1 MQKKQVKKRYDSKG
15 RILNIGEQ
23 ERKDG
28 RYMFSYKD
36 DAGKPKYKY
45 ANTLPE
51 LRNIEKDLNAKTV
64 KGVRLSN
71 NDKTIEY
78 WAEKWEAYKKDTVRI
93 TTANGYHDVLY
104 RHIVPDIGK
113 NKIGNLT
120 KNDVK
125 SFYVRLFEKG
135 LALGTVEIVHNVLC
149 MILSYAMDEHA
160 IEKNCASGALK
171 DFGYTKD
178 QNEEVIAFTVEEEQH
193 FLDFIAKTPK
203 YKAWEPMIVFM
214 LGTGCRIGETA
225 GLIWEDINFNKKTVT
240 VSRNLNY
247 KKKAD
252 KCEFF
257 FSRESVVKQNA
268 SKRKDVITKTAAG
281 KDRQIPLLDKVIEQL
296 KIQKEMQMAKGVDK
310 IDYQLEGFRNF
321 VFTTKNALPQKPNT
335 LNRTLNNII
344 AECNKQEEMSAFM
357 EDREKVILPHVSVH
371 NLRHTFC
378 TRLCEHCQDLK
389 FIMSVMGHEN
399 INTTLK
405 IYYHVQEKNISD
417 NFSKLQDG
425 GFIL

>member
-1 MQKKQVKKRYDSKG
+1 MPKKQVKKRYDSKG
-15 RILNIGEQ
+15 RILNTGEQ

-51 LRNIEKDLNAKTV
+51 LRNIEKDLNTKTV

-71 NDKTIEY
+71 NDKTVGY
-78 WAEKWEAYKKDTVRI
+78 WAAQWEDYKKNTVRI
-93 TTANGYHDVLY
+93 TTANGYRDVLH
-104 RHIVPDIGK
+104 RHIIPDIGK

-125 SFYVRLFEKG
+125 AFYVRLFEKG
-135 LALGTVEIVHNVLC
+135 LALGTVEIIHNVLC
-149 MILSYAMDEHA
+149 MILSYAVDEHA
-160 IEKNCASGALK
+160 IEKNCASGVLK

-178 QNEEVIAFTVEEEQH
+178 QEEIVALTVDEEQH

-214 LGTGCRIGETA
+214 LGTGCRIGEAA

-247 KKKAD
+247 KKKKE

-257 FSRESVVKQNA
+257 FSREPEIKQRA
-268 SKRKDVITKTAAG
+268 SKKKGVMTKTAAG
-281 KDRQIPLLDKVIEQL
+281 KDRQIPLLEKVIEQL
-296 KIQKEMQMAKGVDK
+296 KIQRETQIEKGIDK
-310 IDYQLEGFRNF
+310 IDYQLEGFKNF
-321 VFTTKNALPQKPNT
+321 VFTTKNAIPQKPST

-344 AECNKQEEMSAFM
+344 AEYNKGEEISALM
-357 EDREKVILPHVSVH
+357 ENREEVILPHISAH

-389 FIMSVMGHEN
+389 FIMSIMGHEN

-417 NFSKLQDG
+417 NFNKLQDG
-425 GFIL
+425 GYIL

>member
-1 MQKKQVKKRYDSKG
+1 MAKKSVKKRYDSKG
-15 RILNIGEQ
+15 RVLNKGEQ

-28 RYMFSYKD
+28 RYMFAYKD
-36 DAGKPKYKY
+36 DAGEKKYKY
-45 ANTLPE
+45 ANTLQE
-51 LRNIEKDLNAKTV
+51 LRNIEKDLNSKIV
-64 KGVRLSN
+64 KGIRISN
-71 NDKTIEY
+71 NDKTVEY
-78 WAEKWEAYKKDTVRI
+78 WAKEWENYKKDTIRV

-104 RHIVPDIGK
+104 RHILPDIGK
-113 NKIGNLT
+113 SKIGNLT

-135 LALGTVEIVHNVLC
+135 LGLGSVEIVHNVIC
-149 MILSYAMDEHA
+149 MILSYAVDEQA

-178 QNEEVIAFTVEEEQH
+178 STEEVIALTVEEEQH
-193 FLDFIAKTPK
+193 FIDFIARTPK
-203 YKAWEPMIVFM
+203 YKAWEPMIVFI

-225 GLIWEDINFNKKTVT
+225 GLVWNDIDFNKKTVT
-240 VSRNLNY
+240 VNRNLNY
-247 KKKAD
+247 RKKKD

-257 FSRESVVKQNA
+257 FSRESVVKQRA
-268 SKRKDVITKTAAG
+268 SKKKDVVTKTAAG
-281 KDRQIPLLDKVIEQL
+281 KSRQIPLLDKVIEQL
-296 KIQKEMQMAKGVDK
+296 KQQREMQIAQGVDK
-310 IDYQLEGFRNF
+310 IDYELEGFRDF
-321 VFTTKNALPQKPNT
+321 VFTTKNALPQKPST
-335 LNRTLNNII
+335 LNRTLDKII
-344 AECNKQEEMSAFM
+344 AEHNKEEEMTSFLENREEVIIPHISA
-357 EDREKVILPHVSVH
+357 H

-399 INTTLK
+399 IGTTLK

-417 NFSKLQDG
+417 NFNKLEEG